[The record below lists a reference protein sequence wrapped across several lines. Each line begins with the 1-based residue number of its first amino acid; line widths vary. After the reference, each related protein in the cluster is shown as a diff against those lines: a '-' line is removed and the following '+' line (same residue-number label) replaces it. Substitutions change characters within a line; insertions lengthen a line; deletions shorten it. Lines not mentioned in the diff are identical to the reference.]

1 MNRDE
6 LLHFLNIRFWA
17 AARFHSNL
25 IDTGA
30 SGPDVTKMR
39 ENALHDMDAFNR
51 SWEIICTMC

>member
-17 AARFHSNL
+17 AARFHSNR

-51 SWEIICTMC
+51 SWEIVCTMC